1 MSNKIKCKYWND
13 YVKECD
19 IDRTIDNENCDV
31 LGEVLKIIESMIKDD
46 FIYNLPVEL
55 RTNHMMFENGY
66 NTALQELKEK
76 ILNILS
82 NVSSI

>member
-1 MSNKIKCKYWND
+1 MKCKYWND
-13 YVKECD
+13 YAKECD
-19 IDRTIDNENCDV
+19 MDGIIDNKDYNGLNEM
-31 LGEVLKIIESMIKDD
+31 LIIIESMIKDD
-46 FIYNLPVEL
+46 FIYNLPINL
-55 RTNHMMFENGY
+55 GTNHIMFENGY